1 MCAKWVNDER
11 FFSISVFFYCCIFS
25 FGLVLL
31 QWQCKRKKKHFSS
44 EEMHQINKMLFF
56 YCFHFN
62 FDSVFS
68 ACVHISACAKSFTFQ
83 LIFFLSLYFI
93 RRPLSV
99 VCLCVFWFM
108 LFLSLGLWRFSG
120 NYCFIWSGTYSSSC
134 LRPQTFK
141 VLRYPL
147 WKYFSVVNLWFFI
160 PGGLLV
166 KRIKVRRFKDSLI
179 LFAMLLICIQA
190 ATTKTAPQKRYEW
203 QWLKKK
209 KNLP

>member
-1 MCAKWVNDER
+1 M
-11 FFSISVFFYCCIFS
+11 SVFFFSVFS
-25 FGLVLL
+25 FTAAYFHLV
-31 QWQCKRKKKHFSS
+31 WYFCNDNVRGKKHFSS

-83 LIFFLSLYFI
+83 LIFFSLYFI

-99 VCLCVFWFM
+99 VCLCIFWFM
-108 LFLSLGLWRFSG
+108 LFLFLGFWRFSD
-120 NYCFIWSGTYSSSC
+120 NYCFIWSGMYSSSC

-141 VLRYPL
+141 AL
-147 WKYFSVVNLWFFI
+147 WKYFSVVNLWFI

-179 LFAMLLICIQA
+179 LFAMYAVDLHPSSNNEKTHHKN
-190 ATTKTAPQKRYEW
+190 AT
-203 QWLKKK
+203 
-209 KNLP
+209 NGNG